1 MAKRK
6 VVTWDAFLEVT
17 GGSKPISNVVGIER
31 QSVLDWKAG
40 RKGIPVD
47 HWRKLM
53 SAFGLTAE
61 ELFAVNENIQA
72 TPL

>member
-1 MAKRK
+1 MAQRK
-6 VVTWDAFLEVT
+6 VKTWDDLLAVAGT
-17 GGSKPISNVVGIER
+17 SKQLAQVVGLER
-31 QSVLDWKAG
+31 QSVLEWKAG
-40 RKGIPVD
+40 RKGIPID

>member
-6 VVTWDAFLEVT
+6 ISTWNDFLEIT
-17 GGSKPISNVVGIER
+17 GGSKPVSQVVGIER

-40 RKGIPVD
+40 RKGIPLD

-53 SAFGLTAE
+53 SAFGLTTE

-72 TPL
+72 TPR